1 MTDIA
6 KRKAQ
11 LEQRLADLDN
21 RLHEIE
27 DTLDQPVPKDFEDR
41 ASEREEDEVLET
53 MGQSGLEE
61 VAMIRAALVRMAEGT
76 YGDCVRCGENISEA
90 RLDLLP
96 QTPFCRTCAR

>member
-11 LEQRLADLDN
+11 LEQRLADLDV

-27 DTLDQPVPKDFEDR
+27 DTLDEPAPKDFEDR

-53 MGQSGLEE
+53 MGQAGLEE
-61 VAMIRAALVRMAEGT
+61 VAMIRAALDRIAQGT
-76 YGDCVRCGENISEA
+76 YGECVTCGDDIAEE
-90 RLDLLP
+90 RLDLVP
-96 QTPFCRTCAR
+96 QTPFCAKCAK

>member
-6 KRKAQ
+6 KRKTQ
-11 LEQRLADLDN
+11 LEQRLADLDS

-27 DTLDQPVPKDFEDR
+27 DTLEQPVPKDFEDR

-61 VAMIRAALVRMAEGT
+61 VAMIRAALVRIAEGS
-76 YGDCVRCGENISEA
+76 YGDCVKCGESISDA

-96 QTPFCRTCAR
+96 QTPFCRTCAM